1 MSVSSLSTHLV
12 PPPPATSPPWQR
24 LLTPSPDLATAAGS
38 APELAAAAGSAH
50 GRARGRRAM
59 SHDLRRP
66 AMASPAAC
74 TSSAMATS
82 RGSGRRG
89 GVASGGGCAAE
100 QPARRTSGSGR
111 GRGAVRRLLPS
122 CCFSSAARTVRCPLP
137 AASAAGGPR
146 APPLHPAA
154 RHGRQA
160 CCPSAL
166 LASRRSSALR
176 HRRWRG
182 AGRRSG
188 ERAAAKEGRDGRRR
202 RTTRTGGAVATRLTV
217 RDARTEPRRVRSV
230 PRNLTGG
237 GNPHLERISSPGAAP
252 LPSPLIQTNQKWVGS
267 NQPSWLRTFNQ
278 THGKI
283 KPPLAPVRPAAPK
296 SALLLLLLPSSLP
309 PLSLSRAS
317 CSPPPPLPRR
327 APPPMASIAG
337 SALSFAGPVKV
348 IRSAV
353 AAGSSRSVA
362 LGVCGLGV

>member
-1 MSVSSLSTHLV
+1 
-12 PPPPATSPPWQR
+12 
-24 LLTPSPDLATAAGS
+24 
-38 APELAAAAGSAH
+38 
-50 GRARGRRAM
+50 M

-82 RGSGRRG
+82 RGSGRWG

-202 RTTRTGGAVATRLTV
+202 REEDDEDGRCGSDETDGAGRTDGTQTGSLRPSKFDGQ
-217 RDARTEPRRVRSV
+217 REPAS
-230 PRNLTGG
+230 
-237 GNPHLERISSPGAAP
+237 
-252 LPSPLIQTNQKWVGS
+252 GS
-267 NQPSWLRTFNQ
+267 NILSRSRSAPFASHPNRLKVGRLQPGSLRTSTKHTVNYQ
-278 THGKI
+278 ILH
-283 KPPLAPVRPAAPK
+283 L
-296 SALLLLLLPSSLP
+296 
-309 PLSLSRAS
+309 
-317 CSPPPPLPRR
+317 
-327 APPPMASIAG
+327 
-337 SALSFAGPVKV
+337 
-348 IRSAV
+348 
-353 AAGSSRSVA
+353 
-362 LGVCGLGV
+362 